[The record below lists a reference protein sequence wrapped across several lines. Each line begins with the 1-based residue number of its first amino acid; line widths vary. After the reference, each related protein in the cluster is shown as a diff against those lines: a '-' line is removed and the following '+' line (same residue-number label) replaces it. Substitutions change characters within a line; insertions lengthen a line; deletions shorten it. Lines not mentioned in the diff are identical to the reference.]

1 MNGKFFKLPKAKE
14 TKEKKNKTNSVDSQN
29 INKRGNILRMRS
41 EEHEWLQETKI
52 STVSCIVIKMKTKK
66 NLRQFK
72 KDSKCQISEAHLRE
86 DTVKGD

>member
-52 STVSCIVIKMKTKK
+52 SVVSCILLEMKKTKK
-66 NLRQFK
+66 LKIKNK
-72 KDSKCQISEAHLRE
+72 IIIVENTCITMNVYSDAY
-86 DTVKGD
+86 